1 MHPEIR
7 KFEIAL
13 SFTRDQI
20 EVLRA
25 IGQSPSRAKLVLMPE
40 ATRSGK
46 PTGNMI
52 YIHAAFKTLRRM
64 GLTRASTENHRNTW
78 HLTTTGAQVYEQ
90 LFNSSPTL
98 EENDDNEPEVRAKRA
113 RDAGRQR

>member
-1 MHPEIR
+1 MHPEI
-7 KFEIAL
+7 KVFQIAL

-25 IGQSPSRAKLVLMPE
+25 IGQSPSEAKFVLMPE
-40 ATRSGK
+40 AKGSAK
-46 PTGNMI
+46 PTPNMI
-52 YIHAAFKTLRRM
+52 YIHGAFKLLRRM

-90 LFNSSPTL
+90 LFNASPVL
-98 EENDDNEPEVRAKRA
+98 EEDDVNENLS
-113 RDAGRQR
+113 